1 MVADRGTVSPELD
14 LFERGPFT
22 AHLRQLKLTG
32 RSPRPVLA
40 RALIAAFLAWAPM
53 VVLAIVQGVALADH
67 PRESMLLDI
76 RVHVVF
82 LFALPVMIL
91 TETSVLRRLAA
102 NAAHFWNSGLVPSER
117 RADFDAAVSSARRL
131 LTSRWSALFMLLAA
145 VGLVWLARGWAAPME
160 AGSSWRAPA
169 SLGGEPSLALQW
181 QRWVSLPLFFGAL
194 LAWVLRFVVWGR
206 FLLAMTRLDLRLIP
220 SDPDGRG
227 GVGFLTTSLPPC
239 GLLGFALSSALAGG
253 MMDRIV
259 HDGASPLSWKWVPV
273 VPVTL
278 ILLLSVTPLLVFYP
292 LMWLSWRRGLLAY
305 NRLTL
310 AVGQQFERA
319 WLKAPAGE
327 SPDSLQVNDFS
338 ATTDL
343 FSITTN
349 VYRMNLIP
357 FDLVSLVAVIV
368 PTLLPFVPVAL
379 TVVPLL
385 ELLQAVTRFLI

>member
-1 MVADRGTVSPELD
+1 
-14 LFERGPFT
+14 
-22 AHLRQLKLTG
+22 
-32 RSPRPVLA
+32 
-40 RALIAAFLAWAPM
+40 
-53 VVLAIVQGVALADH
+53 
-67 PRESMLLDI
+67 
-76 RVHVVF
+76 
-82 LFALPVMIL
+82 
-91 TETSVLRRLAA
+91 
-102 NAAHFWNSGLVPSER
+102 
-117 RADFDAAVSSARRL
+117 
-131 LTSRWSALFMLLAA
+131 
-145 VGLVWLARGWAAPME
+145 
-160 AGSSWRAPA
+160 
-169 SLGGEPSLALQW
+169 
-181 QRWVSLPLFFGAL
+181 
-194 LAWVLRFVVWGR
+194 
-206 FLLAMTRLDLRLIP
+206 
-220 SDPDGRG
+220 
-227 GVGFLTTSLPPC
+227 
-239 GLLGFALSSALAGG
+239 
-253 MMDRIV
+253 MDRIV
-259 HDGASPLSWKWVPV
+259 HEGASPLSWKWVPV